1 LLDYQL
7 GSCET
12 ESMVEYRKRMRD
24 CVYILV
30 FSWKRAFQDQ
40 VDHIR
45 LAEKLTRSSAR

>member
-30 FSWKRAFQDQ
+30 FSWKRASQDQ
-40 VDHIR
+40 VEHVR
-45 LAEKLTRSSAR
+45 LAEKTRSSAR